1 MPDRYLFR
9 GLPRAAAYGPTKAA
23 LISLA
28 ESIHFDLAPK
38 GIDVRVIC
46 PGFVE
51 TEATA
56 VNDYEM
62 PGIII
67 ADIDPARVFEAR
79 GSVPSLTNAR
89 DYRPVD
95 GVRPSVE

>member
-1 MPDRYLFR
+1 VDPW
-9 GLPRAAAYGPTKAA
+9 GE
-23 LISLA
+23 IVA
-28 ESIHFDLAPK
+28 EAD
-38 GIDVRVIC
+38 
-46 PGFVE
+46 
-51 TEATA
+51 
-56 VNDYEM
+56 EM
-62 PGIII
+62 PGIVI